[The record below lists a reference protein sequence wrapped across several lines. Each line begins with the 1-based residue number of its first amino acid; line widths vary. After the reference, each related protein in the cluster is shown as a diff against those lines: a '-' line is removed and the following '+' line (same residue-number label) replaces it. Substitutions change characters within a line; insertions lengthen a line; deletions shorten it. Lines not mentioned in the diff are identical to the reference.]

1 MPTCLR
7 KFNDHDGL
15 QNICM
20 FQIAD
25 LEFFLNNYKR
35 VHNQKR
41 KEKGLTCELV
51 FFFPQFCDVAQVAIV
66 HKYI

>member
-7 KFNDHDGL
+7 KFNDHDAL
-15 QNICM
+15 QNIHICM

-25 LEFFLNNYKR
+25 LDFFLNNYKR
-35 VHNQKR
+35 VHNEKR

-51 FFFPQFCDVAQVAIV
+51 LLLLLFFFFFFF
-66 HKYI
+66 